1 MLYPRVSCLSL
12 LVSLTVLG
20 QTPGSRTYETTCA
33 LCHGSD
39 GTGGEFGPNISIR
52 LPKLD
57 DEALTAVIHNGVARG
72 GMPAFPAIEGQKLSD
87 LLIFLHSVKP
97 REAAE
102 VKLKVTTN
110 DGTTLDGVV
119 LNQTND
125 DLELQTADKAI
136 HLLRRSGGTYR
147 EVTSS
152 ADWTTYNGD
161 AGGNR
166 LTRLQQIDKSNVS
179 HLAPKWMFT
188 IPDAAHL
195 ETTPVV
201 MKGIMYATTANQCY
215 ALDAGNGRML
225 WQFER
230 PKRKEMH
237 GGVGINRG
245 VALAGD
251 RVFMVSDDA
260 HMLALNRLTGE
271 LEWDA
276 KMADWHENY
285 FATSAPL
292 AVGNLVISGTAG
304 GEHGVRGFLAA
315 FDQASGKEVWRFW
328 NVPAAGELKSET
340 WGKADLKH
348 AGAVSWFTGSYDAE
362 TDTLYWQTGNPGPDY
377 NGAQRA
383 GDNLYSDCVLALNPK
398 TGKLKWYYQFTPHD
412 THDWDAS
419 EPVVVADANW
429 QGQPRK
435 LLFMANRNGFF
446 YVLDR
451 SDGQLL
457 LARPFV
463 KKMNWASDI
472 GADGRPVLKTME
484 KTQGGTKV
492 CPSQDGATNW
502 YSTSYLPSKGMY
514 FLQTLEKCDI
524 YMQSPAEWQSGDTFL
539 GGSRRP
545 VAGEVPQK
553 VLRAIDT
560 KTGNIVWETPEA
572 GPANSWGGTLVTENG
587 LLFVADDSGRFLAVE
602 ASTGTPLWSFEANQ
616 LWKAS
621 PMAYEFDGRE
631 YIAIASGQTVMA
643 FSLLD

>member
-1 MLYPRVSCLSL
+1 MFQARVVWLSL
-12 LVSLTVLG
+12 LVSLTVFG
-20 QTPGSRTYETTCA
+20 QTQGYRTYETTCV

-39 GTGGEFGPNISIR
+39 GTGGEFGPNISVR

-57 DEALTAVIHNGVARG
+57 DEQLTALIHSGLSRG
-72 GMPAFPAIEGQKLSD
+72 GMPAFPNIQGQKLSD
-87 LLIFLHSVKP
+87 LLIFLRSVKP

-102 VKLKVTTN
+102 VKLAVLTN
-110 DGTTLDGVV
+110 DGRTLDGVV
-119 LNQTND
+119 LNRSND
-125 DLELQTADKAI
+125 DLELQTPDKAI
-136 HLLRRSGGTYR
+136 HLLRRSDGTYR

-152 ADWTTYNGD
+152 ADWTSYNGD
-161 AGGNR
+161 LGGNR
-166 LTRLQQIDKSNVS
+166 LTRLTQIDKSNVS
-179 HLAPKWMFT
+179 HLAPKWMFS
-188 IPDAAHL
+188 IPDAASL

-201 MKGIMYATTANQCY
+201 MNGIMYVTTANQCY

-225 WQFER
+225 WHFER
-230 PKRKEMH
+230 PPRKGIH

-245 VALAGD
+245 VALSGD

-260 HMLALNRLTGE
+260 HMLALNRFNGD
-271 LEWDA
+271 LEWDTQ
-276 KMADWHENY
+276 MADWHDNY

-328 NVPAAGELKSET
+328 NVPAAGEPKAET

-377 NGAQRA
+377 NGAQRE

-398 TGKLKWYYQFTPHD
+398 TGNLKWYYQFTPHD

-419 EPVVVADANW
+419 EPIVVADADW
-429 QGQPRK
+429 QGQPRQ

-451 SDGQLL
+451 TDGKLL

-463 KKMNWASDI
+463 KKMNWASEI
-472 GADGRPVLKTME
+472 GADGRPVLKDV
-484 KTQGGTKV
+484 TKQV

-502 YSTSYLPSKGMY
+502 YSTSYLPSTGMY

-524 YMQSPAEWQSGDTFL
+524 YTQSPAEWQSGDTFL

-545 VAGEVPQK
+545 VAGEIPEK

-560 KTGNIVWETPEA
+560 KTGNIVWEMPEA
-572 GPANSWGGTLVTENG
+572 GPANSWGGTLATQTG
-587 LLFVADDSGRFLAVE
+587 LLFVADDSGRLMAVE
-602 ASTGTPLWSFEANQ
+602 AANGKPLWSFEANQ
-616 LWKAS
+616 PWKAS
-621 PMAYEFDGRE
+621 PMAYEFDGHE
-631 YIAIASGQTVMA
+631 YIGIASGQTVIIFGLA
-643 FSLLD
+643 D